1 MIGLT
6 VTFHPFTLDD
16 GMTNDPVLIAY
27 TAKRSKNGKR
37 THWTR
42 IGRAFP
48 HETGAGLTVLL
59 DAVPLDGR
67 VILLELDAADDR
79 DLITASDMARRIGT
93 PLAPK
98 SGSPREVK

>member
-1 MIGLT
+1 
-6 VTFHPFTLDD
+6 
-16 GMTNDPVLIAY
+16 MTNDPVVIAY

-48 HETGAGLTVLL
+48 HETGAGLTVIL

-67 VILLELDAADDR
+67 VILLELDDADDR
-79 DLITASDMARRIGT
+79 DLITAADMVRATERNASNSR
-93 PLAPK
+93 K
-98 SGSPREVK
+98 S